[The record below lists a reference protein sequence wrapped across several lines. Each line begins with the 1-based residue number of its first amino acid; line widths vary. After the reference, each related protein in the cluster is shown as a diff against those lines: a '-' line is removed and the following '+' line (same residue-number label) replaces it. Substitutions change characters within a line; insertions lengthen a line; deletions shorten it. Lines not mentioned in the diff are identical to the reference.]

1 MIRSIRPF
9 PAWSLFLA
17 AAAVQCSLGGCS
29 SAEPGMG
36 SDAAAA
42 PLQAVAA
49 HSDYGMVATGSP
61 EATRAAV
68 EILER
73 GGNAVDAAVAAAI
86 MLSVADTDGSGLGG
100 MTYLVLHLADG
111 RDLVIDGSPPA
122 PVGVVPAEL
131 LALELEGR
139 LFGHKTVAVPTTPAV
154 LELARSRYGTL
165 PMAELI
171 APAIGVAEQGYL
183 LSPIQIT
190 WTHRY
195 MEQLLASTYLRFV
208 AMEDGRTVGRPGD
221 RLCRPAL
228 AATLRRLAAR
238 GIADFYRGGVADT
251 IERDMI
257 AHGGFLR
264 KPDLAALRVR
274 ERPALRT
281 TYRAFDVL
289 SFPPPGGGC
298 RVTGALNVLEHFP
311 SSLLATDSVE
321 RLNLLV
327 EAFRIANAG
336 DAALSAVLPNGS
348 HALDGCID
356 ATEAAALARLIE
368 IGRVIPPE
376 RLESGGDPRCAKFGE
391 STTQISVIDQ
401 YGNVV
406 SLTQTLGRSYGA
418 AVMAPELGFPYND
431 FLETFNFSHPDC
443 PNYLRPR
450 IVLPTP
456 MAPTIV
462 LRDGILVAAL
472 GSGASNRIPH
482 IITGTISN
490 LVDRGMD
497 LPSAVAA
504 PRILWGGTVEQE
516 PRVLMEIAG
525 PLSEADADALLG
537 LGYPTLDRVRFPAD
551 ALALARMGSINAVGS
566 DPVRGGFVGVGDP
579 RRSGVALGPRVIA
592 ERHGPQ

>member
-1 MIRSIRPF
+1 MTRSTGFF
-9 PAWSLFLA
+9 PAGSLLLA
-17 AAAVQCSLGGCS
+17 AAAAQWALVGCS
-29 SAEPGMG
+29 TAEPGLG
-36 SDAAAA
+36 AGGATQLHAEAAY
-42 PLQAVAA
+42 
-49 HSDYGMVATGSP
+49 SDYGMVATGSP
-61 EATRAAV
+61 EATEAAV

-73 GGNAVDAAVAAAI
+73 GGNAVDAAVAAAM

-111 RDLVIDGSPPA
+111 RDLVVDGSPPA

-154 LELARSRYGTL
+154 LELARSRYGTM

-171 APAIGVAEQGYL
+171 APAIEVAEQGYL

-195 MEQLLASTYLRFV
+195 MDKLLASRYLRFV
-208 AMEDGRTVGRPGD
+208 AMEDGRTVGKPGD

-228 AATLRRLAAR
+228 ATTLRRLAAE
-238 GIADFYRGGVADT
+238 GVDSFYRGGIADD
-251 IERDMI
+251 IERDMV

-264 KPDLAALRVR
+264 KSDLAALRVR
-274 ERPALRT
+274 ERLVLRT
-281 TYRAFDVL
+281 DYRGFDVL

-298 RVTGALNVLEHFP
+298 NVAGALEILAQFP
-311 SSLLATDSVE
+311 SSVLSTDSVE

-336 DAALSAVLPNGS
+336 DAALFAVLPNGS

-376 RLESGGDPRCAKFGE
+376 RLESGGDPRCSKLGD

-418 AVMAPELGFPYND
+418 AVMSPDLGFPYNN
-431 FLETFNFSHPDC
+431 FLESFDFSHPEC

-450 IVLPTP
+450 IVLPTS

-462 LRDGILVAAL
+462 LRDGVLVAAL
-472 GSGASNRIPH
+472 GSGASNRIPS
-482 IITGTISN
+482 IVSGVISN
-490 LVDRGMD
+490 LADRGMD

-525 PLSEADADALLG
+525 PLRNADADTLLG
-537 LGYPTLDRVRFPAD
+537 LGYPTLDRVEFPAD
-551 ALALARMGSINAVGS
+551 ALALARMGSVNAVGY
-566 DPVRGGFVGVGDP
+566 DLARGWFVGVGDP
-579 RRSGVALGPRVIA
+579 RRSGVALGPRAIA
-592 ERHGPQ
+592 ERDGPQ

>member
-1 MIRSIRPF
+1 MTRLPSAG
-9 PAWSLFLA
+9 PARALGA
-17 AAAVQCSLGGCS
+17 ATAAVALCLGGCTAAERARPAGGDATQLH
-29 SAEPGMG
+29 AEP
-36 SDAAAA
+36 AY
-42 PLQAVAA
+42 
-49 HSDYGMVATGSP
+49 SDYGMVATGSP

-73 GGNAVDAAVAAAI
+73 GGNAVDAAVAAAV
-86 MLSVADTDGSGLGG
+86 MLSVADTDGSGIGG

-111 RDLVIDGSPPA
+111 RDLVVDGSPPA

-131 LALELEGR
+131 LELQEADR
-139 LFGHKTVAVPTTPAV
+139 LFGHKTVAVPTTLAV
-154 LELARSRYGTL
+154 LELARSRYGTM

-171 APAIGVAEQGYL
+171 APAIEVAEQGYL

-195 MEQLLASTYLRFV
+195 MDSLLASTYLRFV
-208 AMEDGRTVGRPGD
+208 AMEDGRTVGKAGD

-228 AATLRRLAAR
+228 AATLRRLAVA
-238 GIADFYRGGVADT
+238 GAADFYRGAVADA
-251 IERDMI
+251 IERDMV
-257 AHGGFLR
+257 ARGGFLR
-264 KPDLAALRVR
+264 KSDLASLRVR
-274 ERPALRT
+274 ERPVLRT
-281 TYRAFDVL
+281 DYRGFDVL

-298 RVTGALNVLEHFP
+298 KVAGALEVLAQFP

-336 DAALSAVLPNGS
+336 DAALAAAYPDAPIS
-348 HALDGCID
+348 LDGCIGRD
-356 ATEAAALARLIE
+356 EAEALARLIE
-368 IGRVIPPE
+368 IGRVIPPQQLE
-376 RLESGGDPRCAKFGE
+376 RGADPKCSKFGE

-401 YGNVV
+401 HGNVV
-406 SLTQTLGRSYGA
+406 SLTQTLGRSFGA
-418 AVMAPELGFPYND
+418 AVMSPDLGFPYND
-431 FLETFNFSHPDC
+431 FLENFNFEHPDC

-462 LRDGILVAAL
+462 LRNGALVAAL
-472 GSGASNRIPH
+472 GSGSSGRIPS
-482 IITGTISN
+482 IISGTISN

-516 PRVLMEIAG
+516 PRVQMEIAG
-525 PLSEADADALLG
+525 PLADADADALLD

-551 ALALARMGSINAVGS
+551 ALALARMGSVNAVGC
-566 DPVRGGFVGVGDP
+566 DFRRGGFVGVGDP
-579 RRSGVALGPRVIA
+579 RRSGVALGPRVVA
-592 ERHGPQ
+592 ERD